1 MVGFPVACALAKA
14 GRKVIGLDPAPP
26 PFECDGV
33 ETIERGVGGL
43 DDMRDLIARYSVEKI
58 IHAGAISGPMLSRD
72 DPYLICQTN
81 MIATA
86 GLVEA
91 ARRTG
96 VTRLVYCSSASA
108 FGNTPP
114 APVPDDAPMRPTTL
128 YGATKAACDHI
139 IAAYRAQYG
148 LDAIGLRL
156 STVYGPGRRT
166 ACAIRTMIADALTGA
181 KSRFEYRGDTCRHY
195 LFVDDAVQAV
205 VKALDADPAPQYA
218 HNIAGPDYVPM
229 SRIAEIIGENAS
241 GADITFGD
249 DEDDA
254 LDRRERLDI
263 SAAERNF
270 GFAREFGIERGIVAY
285 LKWWRESGVLPNS

>member
-1 MVGFPVACALAKA
+1 MEEA
-14 GRKVIGLDPAPP
+14 
-26 PFECDGV
+26 
-33 ETIERGVGGL
+33 
-43 DDMRDLIARYSVEKI
+43 RDLIARRAVQKI
-58 IHAGAISGPMLSRD
+58 VHAGGISGPMLARGN
-72 DPYLICQTN
+72 PYLICQSN
-81 MIATA
+81 MTATID
-86 GLVEA
+86 LVEA
-91 ARRTG
+91 ARRSG

-166 ACAIRTMIADALTGA
+166 SCAIRTMISDALTGA
-181 KSRFEYRGDTCRHY
+181 ASRFEWSGDTHRHY
-195 LFVDDAVQAV
+195 LFVDDAVRAV
-205 VKALDADPAPQYA
+205 LRALNADPTPQYA
-218 HNIAGPDYVPM
+218 YNIAGPDYVPM

-241 GADITFGD
+241 GADIAFGD
-249 DEDDA
+249 GHDDA

-263 SAAERNF
+263 SAAERDL
-270 GFAREFGIERGIVAY
+270 GFAPQFGIERGILAY
-285 LKWWRESGVLPNS
+285 LEWWRGSGVLPHTPRI